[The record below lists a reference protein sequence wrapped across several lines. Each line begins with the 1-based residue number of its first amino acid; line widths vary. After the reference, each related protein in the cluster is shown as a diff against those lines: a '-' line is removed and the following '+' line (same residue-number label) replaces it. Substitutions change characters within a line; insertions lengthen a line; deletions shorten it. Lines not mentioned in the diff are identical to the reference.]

1 MAMLL
6 FDGGLALLAIAFW
19 LFCLIDVITTPEEQC
34 RNLPKVAWILI
45 VLFLA
50 EIGSIVWLAA
60 GRTWQ
65 PRPAERDW
73 APAPRPQ
80 PGPRRSRP
88 TNPDDDEE
96 FLAGLRARAEE
107 QRRRAREAQAG
118 EAPDTRRDEQDPGTV
133 G

>member
-1 MAMLL
+1 MLL
-6 FDGGLALLAIAFW
+6 FDGGLALIAIAFW

-50 EIGSIVWLAA
+50 EIGGIVWLAA

-65 PRPAERDW
+65 ARQAERGW
-73 APAPRPQ
+73 ASAPQARPRQ
-80 PGPRRSRP
+80 ARP

-107 QRRRAREAQAG
+107 QRRRAREAQP
-118 EAPDTRRDEQDPGTV
+118 ERDEQDPGAV
-133 G
+133 S